1 MFGMKFHV
9 VKFIY
14 FSHSL
19 LNGARSIPPRYIIS
33 LSAGPAAQQSHLF
46 GKKNKKKKKRH
57 KLMGKWHSNGAPFD
71 CTVLGQ
77 QAYSIYLKGEI
88 YIYIS
93 GWAGRLH
100 IDQIWGEK
108 EKRLAHVFDDGGA
121 NVGPNLHLKTNQ
133 AMVCDLR

>member
-19 LNGARSIPPRYIIS
+19 LMARDRFPPVILS

-57 KLMGKWHSNGAPFD
+57 KLMGKWHSNRAPFD

-77 QAYSIYLKGEI
+77 QAYSIYL
-88 YIYIS
+88 
-93 GWAGRLH
+93 
-100 IDQIWGEK
+100 
-108 EKRLAHVFDDGGA
+108 
-121 NVGPNLHLKTNQ
+121 
-133 AMVCDLR
+133 